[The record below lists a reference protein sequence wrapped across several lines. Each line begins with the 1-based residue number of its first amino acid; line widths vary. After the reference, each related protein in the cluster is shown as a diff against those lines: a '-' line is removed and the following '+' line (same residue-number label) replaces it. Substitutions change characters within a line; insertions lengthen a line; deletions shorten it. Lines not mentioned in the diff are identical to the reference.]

1 MFILGGG
8 AFMTHALAKIDTT
21 QRPEMR
27 RFSERIIDLMPS
39 VTHQLALT
47 DEDRDRVFRVRYEA
61 YHRQHIIDERK
72 DQLLFDAEYDSA
84 PNSFLT
90 MTSIRGEFVTTFRVS
105 VADAG
110 QDKLPSRAVF
120 SDLID
125 PYLRSGATVVDPT
138 RLAACL
144 SASRTYPE
152 LPFLALRPAWLAS
165 MHFDADVVLAT
176 VAVEHIPFYQR
187 VFGYQ
192 ALCEP
197 RDYPMVHFKIVCL
210 ALDFPAVRESVEAR
224 YPFLR
229 STNAE
234 REALFG
240 QGRNPRAAATAVAPT
255 ARSSDDGASSIW
267 IRSGVYEERR
277 KAGNA
282 L

>member
-1 MFILGGG
+1 
-8 AFMTHALAKIDTT
+8 MTHALAKIDTT
-21 QRPEMR
+21 RKPEKR
-27 RFSERIIDLMPS
+27 RFSDKIIDIMPN
-39 VTHQLALT
+39 VRHRIALT
-47 DEDRDRVFRVRYEA
+47 DEDRDLVFRARYQA
-61 YHRQHIIDERK
+61 YHRQHIIDERR
-72 DQLLFDAEYDSA
+72 DMRLFDAEYDDA

-90 MTSIRGEFVTTFRVS
+90 MTSIRGEFVGTFRVS
-105 VADAG
+105 IGNAG
-110 QDKLPSRAVF
+110 QDTLPSRAVF

-125 PYLRSGATVVDPT
+125 PYLRSGVTVVDPT

-165 MHFDADVVLAT
+165 MHFDADIVLAT
-176 VAVEHIPFYQR
+176 VAVEHIPFYRR
-187 VFGYQ
+187 VFGYE

-240 QGRNPRAAATAVAPT
+240 QRCDPRATATATAVAPT
-255 ARSSDDGASSIW
+255 ARPSDDSASSTW
-267 IRSGVYEERR
+267 IGSGDHEERR
-277 KAGNA
+277 IAGNA